1 LAWNNKTK
9 NAVASSTSKTKIL
22 QQSDALEIRTPDNN
36 SILVGSAEDL
46 VLIFREGFNN
56 WNLKTKIEA

>member
-56 WNLKTKIEA
+56 WNLKTKIEV